1 MAVFGQD
8 RSERTYPLRA
18 GSVQDAVSMTL
29 LPEWL
34 GRLEGARRDAAR
46 ELVYGVG
53 ETCTGEVAAALDALL
68 RAVTPLFG
76 GALAD
81 EGQVMRQMGRAAE
94 VALVWYEERE
104 RAEAAA
110 GTLEQAR
117 LVCAAR
123 HHVAQ
128 HLGESLTLD
137 GIARDLLTSRSR
149 LCADFRA
156 ETGEGLGAYV
166 RRARMERAANLL
178 EVASVSVAEVAS
190 AVGYP
195 RASSFVV
202 AFERAYGCPPGA
214 WRSKGDGSVLT
225 AKTDPSPFDR

>member
-1 MAVFGQD
+1 MPQVEQFGV
-8 RSERTYPLRA
+8 ELR
-18 GSVQDAVSMTL
+18 
-29 LPEWL
+29 
-34 GRLEGARRDAAR
+34 RRGAAR

-53 ETCTGEVAAALDALL
+53 ETCAGEVAAALDALL

-94 VALVWYEERE
+94 VALVWHEERA
-104 RAEAAA
+104 RFEAAA

-117 LVCAAR
+117 LVRAAR

-149 LCADFRA
+149 LCAAFRA
-156 ETGEGLGAYV
+156 ETGEGLGTNV

-202 AFERAYGCPPGA
+202 AFERAYGCPRAPGGQ
-214 WRSKGDGSVLT
+214 KGT
-225 AKTDPSPFDR
+225 AVKRGRVRFRCKKGTGPF

>member
-1 MAVFGQD
+1 MARGA
-8 RSERTYPLRA
+8 RARRGGGRHARA
-18 GSVQDAVSMTL
+18 G
-29 LPEWL
+29 
-34 GRLEGARRDAAR
+34 
-46 ELVYGVG
+46 
-53 ETCTGEVAAALDALL
+53 
-68 RAVTPLFG
+68 
-76 GALAD
+76 
-81 EGQVMRQMGRAAE
+81 
-94 VALVWYEERE
+94 
-104 RAEAAA
+104 
-110 GTLEQAR
+110 R

-149 LCADFRA
+149 LCAAFRA

-195 RASSFVV
+195 RA
-202 AFERAYGCPPGA
+202 
-214 WRSKGDGSVLT
+214 WRSKGDGGQKGT
-225 AKTDPSPFDR
+225 GPF

>member
-1 MAVFGQD
+1 M
-8 RSERTYPLRA
+8 S
-18 GSVQDAVSMTL
+18 SH
-29 LPEWL
+29 
-34 GRLEGARRDAAR
+34 
-46 ELVYGVG
+46 
-53 ETCTGEVAAALDALL
+53 
-68 RAVTPLFG
+68 
-76 GALAD
+76 
-81 EGQVMRQMGRAAE
+81 RAAE
-94 VALVWYEERE
+94 VALVWHEERE

-149 LCADFRA
+149 LCAAFRA

-195 RASSFVV
+195 RA
-202 AFERAYGCPPGA
+202 
-214 WRSKGDGSVLT
+214 WRSKGDGSVFA
-225 AKTDPSPFDR
+225 AKRGRVRFDSENGPVPF